1 MSDIW
6 TRAVLAHQEGNFA
19 VAKQLYEQVLQ
30 DAKDSADV
38 ESQVVIQYHLARLA
52 LEHEGIMVAMHRF
65 KKLLRLQEKLGDS
78 SGVSRTLRDIADLYE
93 QQDEM
98 VEAIRHA
105 ERALT
110 SAKEVWD
117 QEQMAAS
124 NHLLGV
130 LYEYA
135 DMQSPAVTAM
145 REAQKTW
152 EELGN
157 VVAWQNTTMVY
168 SDILQE
174 QKNFPLCIR
183 ELKRLVKT
191 LNPQEDLEDIASL
204 HFRIA
209 SLYAHLQD
217 FRASLM
223 HMLACLSNNRT
234 LQSELIQRDAMVI
247 QNIRHRLG
255 EPEFAVLLE
264 QKMNP
269 TSAQGFMLWLDEL
282 FPPEH
287 SDPMMEQIPQPEH
300 LAAPTE
306 ELTAERDPAE
316 PVLAPVSRPVSV
328 ETLPPPKKTT
338 SVPVLTQPV
347 LALGPESIPAPAIVP
362 EPIPESVPRPSN
374 AVAVD
379 PESVSVED
387 LLSEFAD
394 LENTEERLPT
404 ELEEEVFE
412 VKRPMAVV
420 DWEVEEPE
428 HSEDYTNT
436 MSTQTGIE
444 DWTVYTESVDMQPTT
459 LLPMLIQH
467 FVAAL
472 AGAMLVLWGLK
483 TLF

>member
-65 KKLLRLQEKLGDS
+65 KKLLRLQERSGDS

-135 DMQSPAVTAM
+135 DMQSQAVTAM

-174 QKNFPLCIR
+174 QQNYPLCIR

-209 SLYAHLQD
+209 SLYGHLQD

-269 TSAQGFMLWLDEL
+269 KSAQGFMLWLDEL

-287 SDPMMEQIPQPEH
+287 SDPMMEHIPQPEH

-306 ELTAERDPAE
+306 ELIEESQPVE
-316 PVLAPVSRPVSV
+316 PLPVSASPPVSV
-328 ETLPPPKKTT
+328 ETLPPPKKMT
-338 SVPVLTQPV
+338 SAPVPTR
-347 LALGPESIPAPAIVP
+347 PEPSPEPIPAPAIVP
-362 EPIPESVPRPSN
+362 EPIPASASKQPNLVE
-374 AVAVD
+374 VD

-404 ELEEEVFE
+404 ELEEEASE
-412 VKRPMAVV
+412 VKRPTAVV
-420 DWEVEEPE
+420 DWETEEPE
-428 HSEDYTNT
+428 HSDDYTNT
-436 MSTQTGIE
+436 TSTQTGIE

-472 AGAMLVLWGLK
+472 AGAMLMLWLLK
-483 TLF
+483 TLI

>member
-98 VEAIRHA
+98 LEAIRHA

-135 DMQSPAVTAM
+135 DMQSQAITAM

-174 QKNFPLCIR
+174 QQNYPLCIR

-217 FRASLM
+217 FRGALM

-234 LQSELIQRDAMVI
+234 LQSDLIQRDAMVI

-269 TSAQGFMLWLDEL
+269 SSAQGFMLWLDEL

-300 LAAPTE
+300 LASPTE
-306 ELTAERDPAE
+306 ELTAQPESIA
-316 PVLAPVSRPVSV
+316 APVSRPVSV
-328 ETLPPPKKTT
+328 DTLPPPKKTT
-338 SVPVLTQPV
+338 SAPVPTQPV
-347 LALGPESIPAPAIVP
+347 VNPEPESIPAPVIVP
-362 EPIPESVPRPSN
+362 EPTPAPVMKQPRLAP
-374 AVAVD
+374 ADVEA
-379 PESVSVED
+379 VSVED
-387 LLSEFAD
+387 LLSEFAE

-404 ELEEEVFE
+404 ELEEAPE
-412 VKRPMAVV
+412 VKRPTAVV
-420 DWEVEEPE
+420 DWEIEEPE

-436 MSTQTGIE
+436 VSTQTGIE

-472 AGAMLVLWGLK
+472 VGAMLMLWLLK
-483 TLF
+483 NIL